1 MIMKG
6 DIIMSKIMK
15 RSLIC
20 LGSLAAVGALAM
32 VFFKKRAGENDLFEE
47 DDDFDD
53 VTMPT
58 EPKTDSSRSYINL
71 V

>member
-1 MIMKG
+1 
-6 DIIMSKIMK
+6 MSKFMK
-15 RSLIC
+15 KSLIC

-32 VFFKKRAGENDLFEE
+32 LFFKKQAGEDDLFEE

-53 VTMPT
+53 VTMPAKPAK
-58 EPKTDSSRSYINL
+58 EAKRSYINL